1 MPMAIDRERSVTPIE
16 DEASHKNYDA
26 ESLPPWDQNRVVQMV
41 QVPHL
46 GSKTVPNHGSEAS
59 PRPSLTT
66 ESHRAKLS
74 NPHTAPMSGPYIAA
88 LPYETPLHVSN
99 GPKTAPH
106 VPAFVKAPPSPPDS
120 LDRVS
125 TQAPGSLSMEQASME
140 TTGRHTARKIGLQGT
155 MAHGEETYKRQKHA
169 AKPSQSSTE
178 TGESRGIGKR
188 LKFAMKDMFKREP
201 AQDADCE
208 RIGDKHWTEE

>member
-1 MPMAIDRERSVTPIE
+1 MGIAIDRQRSVTPIE
-16 DEASHKNYDA
+16 DEASHENHNA
-26 ESLPPWDQNRVVQMV
+26 EELPPWDQNRLVQMV

-46 GSKTVPNHGSEAS
+46 GPKTVPQSGPETY
-59 PRPSLTT
+59 P
-66 ESHRAKLS
+66 RAKPATKS
-74 NPHTAPMSGPYIAA
+74 HQFKASAPHTASMSGPNMAA
-88 LPYETPLHVSN
+88 MPYETSLEIPN

-120 LDRVS
+120 IDRTS
-125 TQAPGSLSMEQASME
+125 TRQASLE
-140 TTGRHTARKIGLQGT
+140 TTERHTAPKIGLQGT
-155 MAHGEETYKRQKHA
+155 MAHGEETYKRRKHSTR
-169 AKPSQSSTE
+169 PSQSRNE
-178 TGESRGIGKR
+178 TSENKGIGKR